1 MVTLQKDIMSKI
13 KVTETFY
20 ALQGEGRY
28 VGTPSVF
35 LRTFGCNLRCK
46 NFGRSKEER
55 FDGPNP
61 EVAEVIKNIQL
72 YKKLEELPLV
82 STGCDSYAAVY
93 PEFKDFSKM
102 WGHTDLVD
110 HLLSLTPNKMFE
122 ENVHLVITGG
132 EPLLWQKQLNP
143 MFEDLYEKN
152 KEFKITFETNGTQ
165 KVTTYLDDVCAT
177 RGIEVHF
184 SVSPKLSCSGEHTE
198 DAIVEDSLISIY
210 ETGCAMDFK
219 FVVAT
224 QEDLNEI
231 LFLRDNQLKRFGEID
246 IYLMPVGGL
255 NESYQLNRTDVANLA
270 LKYGFKFSPRL
281 QCDISG
287 NSWST

>member
-1 MVTLQKDIMSKI
+1 MSKI

-102 WGHTDLVD
+102 WGHEELVR
-110 HLLSLTPNKMFE
+110 HLIDLTPNKKFE

-132 EPLLWQKQLNP
+132 EPLLWQKQFEP
-143 MFEDLYEKN
+143 MFECLYNSNTEN
-152 KEFKITFETNGTQ
+152 DNIHITFETNGTQ
-165 KVTTYLDDVCAT
+165 PISAYMDNVFAT
-177 RGIEVHF
+177 RGISVHF
-184 SVSPKLSCSGEHTE
+184 SVSPKLTCSGEKVE
-198 DAIVEDSLISIY
+198 DAIVEDSLRSIY
-210 ETGCAMDFK
+210 ETGCEMDFK

-231 LFLRDNQLKRFGEID
+231 LTLRDNQLKHFGEID
-246 IYLMPVGGL
+246 IYLMPLGGL

-287 NSWST
+287 NQWST

>member
-1 MVTLQKDIMSKI
+1 MSKI

-46 NFGRSKEER
+46 NFGRSKDER

-93 PEFKDFSKM
+93 PEFKDFSQI
-102 WGHTDLVD
+102 WSHNDLAD
-110 HLLSLTPNKMFE
+110 HLISLTPNKMFE
-122 ENVHLVITGG
+122 KNVHLVVTGG
-132 EPLLWQKQLNP
+132 EPLLWQKQFEP
-143 MFEDLYEKN
+143 MFYDLYEKSGDLN
-152 KEFKITFETNGTQ
+152 VTFETNGTQ
-165 KVTTYLDDVCAT
+165 EVEVYLSEVIQT
-177 RGIEVHF
+177 NGIDVHF
-184 SVSPKLSCSGEHTE
+184 SVSPKLSCSGEKIK
-198 DAIVEDSLISIY
+198 DAIVEKFLASIY
-210 ETGCAMDFK
+210 ETGCEMDFK

-224 QEDLNEI
+224 QDDLNEI
-231 LFLRDNQLKRFGEID
+231 LALRDKQLKRFSEID

-281 QCDISG
+281 QCDVSG
-287 NSWST
+287 NSWGT